1 MSKDRADY
9 SIADRECEIDERM
22 CSHNETSSSEQW
34 RMSPLTVAV
43 ILIIM
48 TAMFT
53 WGGYLW
59 GGK

>member
-1 MSKDRADY
+1 MSRDRSDFG
-9 SIADRECEIDERM
+9 SSQTDERPY
-22 CSHNETSSSEQW
+22 CSHNETSTSDEW

-48 TAMFT
+48 AAMFT